1 MINDQMVRIIG
12 AVLAGYVAVGIL
24 VVLTDL
30 IFAAAV
36 PGFRAMTPAPLYYF
50 VTLTFTNTLYSI
62 AGGYLCA
69 AIARASVRTATLGL
83 MIFGEIMGV
92 VATVLSWRTEP
103 HWYAFGLLVLF
114 PLAVWIGSKLRS
126 RGAKQILVSG
136 VAV

>member
-1 MINDQMVRIIG
+1 MVRIIG
-12 AVLAGYVAVGIL
+12 AVLAGYVAVGVL

-30 IFAAAV
+30 IFAAAI
-36 PGFRAMTPAPLYYF
+36 PGFRAMTPPPLYYF
-50 VTLTFTNTLYSI
+50 AILTFTNTLYSI

-69 AIARASVRTATLGL
+69 AIARASLRTATLGL

-92 VATVLSWRTEP
+92 VATVLNWHTEP

-126 RGAKQILVSG
+126 RGAEQI
-136 VAV
+136 VASAAV